1 MTNFALY
8 GCIAGVIILLVIVL
22 LTMYVKAPPSVA
34 YVLSGLRKDPR
45 ILIGTGGFKIPIIE
59 RLDKVFLGQTTV
71 DVKTSLPVP
80 THDFI
85 DVMVDAVC
93 KVRVQ
98 PTPDGTRL
106 AAKNFLNM
114 NPEDIASQVKDSLE
128 GNMREVIGAIDLQ
141 KLVTDRDAFSDQIQ
155 QKAAKDMAKL
165 GLEILSCNIQNI
177 TDKNGLINAL
187 GADNTWKI
195 KKDAAVNKAN
205 AEKEIVVAES
215 NAKKEAN
222 DIQVKNDT
230 EIAERQNEL
239 AIRRADLKRE
249 SDTKQAEAD
258 AAYEIQ
264 KQEQQKTVNER
275 TVDAQIAKTK
285 REQVLADEQVK
296 VTENKLRAEVNAQA
310 DAAKY
315 NTEVD
320 ATARKFKMET
330 DAQAVLEQKKR
341 EAEATAYMAEQEAL
355 AVKAKADAAKY
366 AAFQEA
372 AGIEAKGKAEATAKQ
387 AVLEA
392 EAEGIRAKGDAEAEA
407 MDKKAE
413 AYKKSEFAKLEM
425 ILEMQKVVLPQV
437 AENVAK
443 PMSQIGDVTIYGQ
456 TGGEVAGISQ
466 NVPVVMQRAFD
477 IVKETTGVDLADVMK
492 AETIDAKIKKE
503 VTLNGGV
510 SVE

>member
-1 MTNFALY
+1 MTSFALY
-8 GCIAGVIILLVIVL
+8 GIIAGVVILFVIVL
-22 LTMYVKAPPSVA
+22 LAMYVKAPPSVA
-34 YVLSGLRKDPR
+34 YVLSGLRKEPR
-45 ILIGTGGFKIPIIE
+45 ILIGTGGFKIPVIE

-98 PTPDGTRL
+98 PTPEGTRL

-114 NPEDIASQVKDSLE
+114 NPADIAAQVKDSLE

-205 AEKEIVVAES
+205 AEKEIAVAES

-222 DIQVKNDT
+222 DVQVRNDT

-249 SDTKQAEAD
+249 SDAKQAEAD

-264 KQEQQKTVNER
+264 KQEQLKTVNIK
-275 TVDAQIAKTK
+275 TVDAEIEKTK
-285 REQVLADEQVK
+285 RAQILADEQVK
-296 VTENKLRAEVNAQA
+296 VTQNKLKAEVNAKA
-310 DAAKY
+310 DAQKY
-315 NTEVD
+315 NTEVE

-330 DAQAVLEQKKR
+330 DAQAELEQKKR
-341 EAEATAYMAEQEAL
+341 EAEAEAYMAEMKAK
-355 AVKAKADAAKY
+355 AVKAKADADKY
-366 AAFQEA
+366 AALQEA
-372 AGIEAKGKAEATAKQ
+372 EGIKAKGLAEAKAKQ

-407 MDKKAE
+407 MDKKSE
-413 AYKKSEFAKLEM
+413 AFKKSEFARLEM
-425 ILEMQKVVLPQV
+425 VLEMHKTVLPEV
-437 AENVAK
+437 AANVAK
-443 PMSQIGDVTIYGQ
+443 PMGNIKDVTIYGQ

-466 NVPVVMQRAFD
+466 NVPVVMQRTFD

-492 AETIDAKIKKE
+492 AETIDAKVKKE

-510 SVE
+510 SME